1 MNWRQRN
8 RPARPEPRREVV
20 NTGLAQRNGIDAFE
34 LFCAYHLG
42 ITADNGYAFQN
53 IHQVAKRLK
62 TNAAVIRQIL
72 SELGMDPDAIVHSS
86 FDLASAQVDIMLAPE
101 GVSRVELAREL
112 YQEFR
117 QAPRRDRK
125 WAKELAED
133 ARENERIFGGD
144 PSPKRSR

>member
-62 TNAAVIRQIL
+62 TNAAVVRQIL

-117 QAPRRDRK
+117 QAPRRDRN

>member
-117 QAPRRDRK
+117 QAPRRDRN